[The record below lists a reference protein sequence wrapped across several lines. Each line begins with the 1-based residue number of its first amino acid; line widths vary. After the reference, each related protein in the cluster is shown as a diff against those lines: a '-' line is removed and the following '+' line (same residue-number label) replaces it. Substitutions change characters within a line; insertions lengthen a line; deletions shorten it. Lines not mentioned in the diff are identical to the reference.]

1 MAKDTAPVRTRPA
14 IDTAMLVVVL
24 ACLGIAVVRAMLVA
38 ATIPYAYYTSARLA
52 SAAKAAGVQPPTT
65 RISERVAGSRPF
77 ESWWGGRRVPYREGG
92 DYLGVLSHHQ
102 TERSLGV
109 VIGVLAARDSL
120 DGSPTIRR
128 VVLPKDRDAL
138 YGEDSGTLMTKADG
152 THGAYV
158 VGAAVA
164 RHRVPLA
171 CATEMRPYNPVL
183 TAEQAQRLEANAD
196 LVERAEDFFVGAPRA
211 GRLRERGSCSSS
223 RASSAPT
230 SSCPSRPAPWAE
242 RSERRRATSWRPSR
256 SSLPWVGR
264 RFGRRAIAWARGPT
278 TARPCRRG

>member
-14 IDTAMLVVVL
+14 VDTAMLVVVL
-24 ACLGIAVVRAMLVA
+24 ACLGIAIARAMLVA

-52 SAAKAAGVQPPTT
+52 SAAKAAGATAPTT

-120 DGSPTIRR
+120 EGRSTIRR

-138 YGEDSGTLMTKADG
+138 YGEESGTLVTKADG
-152 THGAYV
+152 TTLRTSWALPSQDIAYLSP
-158 VGAAVA
+158 
-164 RHRVPLA
+164 VP
-171 CATEMRPYNPVL
+171 TETRAYNPVL
-183 TAEQAQRLEANAD
+183 TAEQTQRLKANGG
-196 LVERAEDFFVGAPRA
+196 LVERAEDFLVGAPRA
-211 GRLRERGSCSSS
+211 GGSGTWILLVKPGIERTYVFVPIEDS
-223 RASSAPT
+223 P
-230 SSCPSRPAPWAE
+230 
-242 RSERRRATSWRPSR
+242 
-256 SSLPWVGR
+256 VG
-264 RFGRRAIAWARGPT
+264 GAQ
-278 TARPCRRG
+278 